1 MKKVVVITGA
11 SSGIGKELALLYFQK
26 GYSLLLA
33 GRSKD
38 GFKEFETEKDI
49 KIVLGDIRNQSTIDE
64 IVKIIDADFKRVD
77 ILINN
82 AGVSN
87 IQPFELM
94 TSEQLDDVID
104 TNLKA
109 IIRLTHAL
117 YGRFVDQQSGHI
129 IMMNSSA
136 GKQGYANH
144 TLYSASKFGLA
155 GFTQSLRLEA
165 KQYGIR
171 VTSIHPGGV
180 NTSLYKNVKIK
191 PDETQYM
198 NPEKLAEVIVYLS
211 ETEGLAPD
219 EIVVNRLT
227 K

>member
-1 MKKVVVITGA
+1 MKKVVLITGA
-11 SSGIGKELALLYFQK
+11 SSGIGKELARLYHQK
-26 GYSLLLA
+26 GYSLLLT
-33 GRSKD
+33 GRSEG
-38 GFKEFETEKDI
+38 GFKEFDAANDVR
-49 KIVLGDIRNQSTIDE
+49 IVFGDIRNQTTIDE
-64 IVKIIDADFKRVD
+64 LVNIINNDFRKID

-82 AGVSN
+82 AGISN
-87 IQPFELM
+87 IQPFEMM
-94 TSEQLDDVID
+94 TDQQLDDVID

-117 YGRFVDQQSGHI
+117 YGRFVEQKSGHMM
-129 IMMNSSA
+129 MMNSSA

-165 KQYGIR
+165 KQHGIR
-171 VTSIHPGGV
+171 VTGIHPGGV
-180 NTSLYKNVKIK
+180 NTPLYKNVKMK

-198 NPEKLAEVIVYLS
+198 NSKKLAEVVVYLS
-211 ETEGLAPD
+211 ETEGLSPD
-219 EIVVNRLT
+219 EIVINRLT